1 MAQWFLEVTDLKQY
15 TYCPRILFYRYCLPD
30 IRPLTFL
37 MEEGIRQH
45 EQEEVRE
52 DRRSLRHYG
61 LKEGEREFHTI
72 ICSETLGF
80 VGCMDMVIVTPS
92 RASQN
97 AEAIVVEYKYSEQR
111 AGAYFKLQLAT
122 YALLIE
128 EAWKLPVTWGYI
140 YSIPLRKAEQV
151 LITPRL
157 KKQVIQT
164 TEAIRQTVACEVMPS
179 PPAKQQRCLSCE
191 FRRFCNDVV

>member
-61 LKEGEREFHTI
+61 LKEGERNFHVI
-72 ICSETLGF
+72 IRSDALGL

-97 AEAIVVEYKYSEQR
+97 AEAIIVEYKYSEQK
-111 AGAYFKLQLAT
+111 AGPHFKLQLAA

-128 EAWKLPVTWGYI
+128 EAWKLPVTRGYI
-140 YSIPLRKAEQV
+140 YSIPQRKAEQIS
-151 LITPRL
+151 ITPRL
-157 KKQVIQT
+157 KKQVVQT
-164 TEAIRQTVACEVMPS
+164 TEAIRQSIAREVMP
-179 PPAKQQRCLSCE
+179 PPPSKLQRCLSCE